1 MTTMTSNYIADPT
14 GTWPELKGVPVPQHD
29 KTGPVAV
36 LLAALALATATGM
49 GAFVQHGDRK
59 ILADFQPLPI
69 IGSQHGSARR
79 NTRTTAQCLA
89 LVREVFKP
97 SVTELATLF
106 GVARQTVYNWQAGQ
120 PIAPENAAR
129 LEDLAAAADVLQEYG
144 RADQRHALRRP
155 LPGGGTLFDRVRQ
168 GDSAAQA
175 ALALV
180 EMLHHESDQ
189 REGFKA
195 RVADQE
201 RQPVNTDELGLPFL
215 NEQL

>member
-1 MTTMTSNYIADPT
+1 MTSNYIEDLS
-14 GTWPELKGVPVPQHD
+14 GTWPELKDVPMPQHD
-29 KTGPVAV
+29 KARPVTM
-36 LLAALALATATGM
+36 LLVAWALATSM
-49 GAFVQHGDRK
+49 GGLVQHVNPK
-59 ILADFQPLPI
+59 ILADYQPLPI

-89 LVREVFKP
+89 QIREVFKP

-129 LEDLAAAADVLQEYG
+129 LEDIAAAADVLQEEGLAGQSY
-144 RADQRHALRRP
+144 ALRRP

-175 ALALV
+175 VLALV
-180 EMLHHESDQ
+180 EMLHHESAQ

-195 RVADQE
+195 RVTDQE
-201 RQPVNTDELGLPFL
+201 RQPVDTDELGLPFL
-215 NEQL
+215 NEQV

>member
-1 MTTMTSNYIADPT
+1 MTTMTSNYIADPA
-14 GTWPELKGVPVPQHD
+14 GTWPELQGMPVPQHD
-29 KTGPVAV
+29 KARPMTV
-36 LLAALALATATGM
+36 LVAALALATGL
-49 GAFVQHGDRK
+49 GAFVQHVDPK
-59 ILADFQPLPI
+59 ILADYQPLPI
-69 IGSQHGSARR
+69 IGSRHGSVRR

-89 LVREVFKP
+89 QIREVFKP

-129 LEDLAAAADVLQEYG
+129 LEDLAAAADVLQENG
-144 RADQRHALRRP
+144 LAGQSHALRRP

-180 EMLHHESDQ
+180 EMLRHESAQ
-189 REGFKA
+189 REEFKG
-195 RVADQE
+195 RVAGQG
-201 RQPVNTDELGLPFL
+201 RQPVDTAELGLPFL
-215 NEQL
+215 NERL

>member
-1 MTTMTSNYIADPT
+1 MTTMASNYIADPA

-29 KTGPVAV
+29 KARPVAV
-36 LLAALALATATGM
+36 LVAALALATGM
-49 GAFVQHGDRK
+49 GALVQHVDPK
-59 ILADFQPLPI
+59 ILADYQPLPI

-89 LVREVFKP
+89 QIREVFKP

-129 LEDLAAAADVLQEYG
+129 LEDIAAAADVLQEDG
-144 RADQRHALRRP
+144 LAGQSHALRRP

-180 EMLHHESDQ
+180 EMLHHESAQ

-195 RVADQE
+195 RVADQK
-201 RQPVNTDELGLPFL
+201 RQPVDTDELGLPFL
-215 NEQL
+215 NEQF

>member
-1 MTTMTSNYIADPT
+1 MTTMASNYIADPA
-14 GTWPELKGVPVPQHD
+14 GAWPELKGVPVPQHD
-29 KTGPVAV
+29 KARPVAV
-36 LLAALALATATGM
+36 LVAALALATGM
-49 GAFVQHGDRK
+49 GAPVQHVDPK
-59 ILADFQPLPI
+59 ILADYQPLPI

-89 LVREVFKP
+89 QIREVFKP

-129 LEDLAAAADVLQEYG
+129 LEDIAAAADVLQEEGLAGQSY
-144 RADQRHALRRP
+144 ALRRP

-175 ALALV
+175 VLALV
-180 EMLHHESDQ
+180 EMLHHESAQ

-195 RVADQE
+195 RVTDQE
-201 RQPVNTDELGLPFL
+201 RQPVDTDELGLPFL
-215 NEQL
+215 NEQV

>member
-1 MTTMTSNYIADPT
+1 MVKASNYIADPA
-14 GTWPELKGVPVPQHD
+14 GTWPEFKGVSTPPPD
-29 KTGPVAV
+29 KARPVAV
-36 LLAALALATATGM
+36 LVAALALVATGM
-49 GAFVQHGDRK
+49 GALVQHVDPK
-59 ILADFQPLPI
+59 ILADYQPLPI
-69 IGSQHGSARR
+69 IGSRHAGARS

-89 LVREVFKP
+89 QIREVFKP

-129 LEDLAAAADVLQEYG
+129 LEDLAAAADVLQEDG
-144 RADQRHALRRP
+144 LAGQSHALRRP

-175 ALALV
+175 AVVLV
-180 EMLHHESDQ
+180 EMLHHESAQ

-201 RQPVNTDELGLPFL
+201 RQPVDTDELGLPFL
-215 NEQL
+215 NERL

>member
-1 MTTMTSNYIADPT
+1 MTTMTSNYIADPA
-14 GTWPELKGVPVPQHD
+14 GTWPELQGVPVPQYG
-29 KTGPVAV
+29 KARPMTVLVA
-36 LLAALALATATGM
+36 AFALATGM
-49 GAFVQHGDRK
+49 GALVQHVDPK
-59 ILADFQPLPI
+59 IVADYQPLPI
-69 IGSQHGSARR
+69 IGSRHAGARR

-89 LVREVFKP
+89 QIREVFKP

-106 GVARQTVYNWQAGQ
+106 GVARQTVYNWQSGQ

-129 LEDLAAAADVLQEYG
+129 LEDLAAAADMLQEDG
-144 RADQRHALRRP
+144 LAGQSHALRRP

-180 EMLHHESDQ
+180 EMLRHESAQ

-195 RVADQE
+195 RVANQG
-201 RQPVNTDELGLPFL
+201 RQPVDTDELGLPFL
-215 NEQL
+215 NERL

>member
-1 MTTMTSNYIADPT
+1 MTTMASNYIPDPA
-14 GTWPELKGVPVPQHD
+14 GAWPELKGVPVPQHD
-29 KTGPVAV
+29 KARPVSMLV
-36 LLAALALATATGM
+36 AALALATGM
-49 GAFVQHGDRK
+49 GALVQHVDPK
-59 ILADFQPLPI
+59 ILADYQPLPI

-79 NTRTTAQCLA
+79 NMRTTAQCLA
-89 LVREVFKP
+89 QIREVFKP

-106 GVARQTVYNWQAGQ
+106 GVARQTVYNWQAEQ

-129 LEDLAAAADVLQEYG
+129 LEDLAAAADVLQEDG
-144 RADQRHALRRP
+144 LAGQSHALRRP

-180 EMLHHESDQ
+180 EMLHHESAQ

-201 RQPVNTDELGLPFL
+201 RQPVDIAELGLPFL